1 MMYRV
6 LRPPESVEE
15 GVRDQSAF
23 RNDTVTCTIC
33 SPEKPRFTI
42 GGASPHSLDRD
53 FQEMITYTTYP
64 ETQCHSL
71 SFPAWMEYNGA
82 PIAFIDSNGTEIYQV
97 ILHVQGQCL
106 LL

>member
-23 RNDTVTCTIC
+23 LNHTVTSTIC
-33 SPEKPRFTI
+33 SPNKPSFTI
-42 GGASPHSLDRD
+42 DGASPHILDRD
-53 FQEMITYTTYP
+53 FKERITYTTDP

-82 PIAFIDSNGTEIYQV
+82 TIAFIHRNGTEMYKA
-97 ILHVQGQCL
+97 ILHVQDQRL